1 MINVDLQLN
10 LFIGIDSVKCSCTGL
25 IGGTVS
31 GYVLSVI
38 LLVVL
43 VIQSVWI
50 LYQKKR

>member
-1 MINVDLQLN
+1 MKY
-10 LFIGIDSVKCSCTGL
+10 SYSGL

-43 VIQSVWI
+43 VIQNVWI
-50 LYQKKR
+50 LYHKKR

>member
-1 MINVDLQLN
+1 M
-10 LFIGIDSVKCSCTGL
+10 KCGYSGL

-43 VIQSVWI
+43 VIQTVWI
-50 LYQKKR
+50 LYHKRR